1 MNVRASSPSRAMPT
15 AADEPPAER
24 LGLIRATIDLASLVL
39 RCKAP
44 GLAWRLVV
52 SLGLTFG
59 SRLTDVLAP
68 LFLGVAVNRLAAGH
82 GVRIGLHAARAV
94 GGSARTMAGG
104 PAAGQADLVAA
115 FGWGFAG
122 LVVGWSVM
130 RFGSAAAPQLRDI
143 VFGPVGQAAQRRAA
157 SETFA
162 HALSL
167 SLDFHQTKRTG
178 ALART
183 VDRGARAVDF
193 LLRILVFNLAPT
205 ALALVFAAGVLAKA
219 YDWRFAATA
228 VLTVGVYG
236 VLTFS
241 ISDWR
246 IGHRRLLNEA
256 DAAAS
261 ARAVDALLNYETVK
275 AFGAE
280 ARAADDYDS
289 ALGAYARASE
299 TANASLAILNIIQS
313 AVMTAG
319 LLVMTLL
326 AGAEVAAGR
335 MGPGDITAS
344 ILILTSLYQ
353 PLNILGFAYREIRQ
367 STIDMEA
374 MLSLRRQ
381 SPGIMDAPDAVDLPH
396 TVDRRGGKVEFDK
409 VSFRH
414 SARVEGLRDVSFTAR
429 PGSTVAI
436 VGPSGAGKSTMV
448 KLALRLI
455 DPQSGVIRIDGYDVR
470 AVTQASL
477 RQAVA
482 LVPQDVA
489 LFNDTLG
496 ANIAFGRPGASEA
509 DVWAAAEAAELGVFI
524 RALPDGMDTKVGER
538 GLKLSGGERQRVG
551 LARALL
557 ADPRVLV
564 LDEATSALD
573 SRTEA
578 AIQAT
583 LRKARSGRTTLIVAH
598 RLSTVADADE
608 ILVLK
613 NGRIVERGDHGALV
627 SSGGEY
633 AALWKKQTRE
643 D

>member
-1 MNVRASSPSRAMPT
+1 MNIHASAPSHGPAAPADTPPETRLSLIGAM
-15 AADEPPAER
+15 
-24 LGLIRATIDLASLVL
+24 LDLTRLVL
-39 RCKAP
+39 RSQAP
-44 GLAWRLVV
+44 GLGWRLPTALV
-52 SLGLTFG
+52 LTFG
-59 SRLTDVLAP
+59 SKLTDVLAP
-68 LFLGVAVNRLAAGH
+68 LFLGVAVNRLAAAH
-82 GVRIGLHAARAV
+82 GLHFGARTAAAAAR
-94 GGSARTMAGG
+94 GGANASLLAGLG
-104 PAAGQADLVAA
+104 WS
-115 FGWGFAG
+115 FGA

-130 RFGSAAAPQLRDI
+130 RLVSGAAPQLRDI

-167 SLDFHQTKRTG
+167 SVDFHQTKRTG
-178 ALART
+178 ALSRT

-219 YDWRFAATA
+219 YDWRFGATA
-228 VLTVGVYG
+228 VLTVAVYG
-236 VLTFS
+236 VLTFV

-246 IGHRRLLNEA
+246 IGHRRVLNEA

-280 ARAADDYDS
+280 ARAAADYDA
-289 ALGAYARASE
+289 ALGVYAQASE
-299 TANASLAILNIIQS
+299 KANTSLAMLNIVQA

-326 AGAEVAAGR
+326 AGVEVAAGR

-374 MLSLRRQ
+374 MLALRRQ
-381 SPGIMDAPDAVDLPH
+381 EPGIMDAPGAVDLPASA
-396 TVDRRGGKVEFDK
+396 DRRGGSIAFEA

-414 SARVEGLRDVSFTAR
+414 SSRVEGLREVSFTAR
-429 PGSTVAI
+429 PGSTVAV
-436 VGPSGAGKSTMV
+436 VGPSGAGKSTLV

-455 DPQSGVIRIDGYDVR
+455 DPQSGTIRIDGQDAR
-470 AVTQASL
+470 ATTQASI
-477 RQAVA
+477 RRAVA

-496 ANIAFGRPGASEA
+496 ANIAFGRPGATEA
-509 DVWAAAEAAELGVFI
+509 DVWGAAEAAELGAFI
-524 RALPDGMDTKVGER
+524 RSLPEGMDTRVGER

-557 ADPRVLV
+557 AEPRILI

-583 LRKARSGRTTLIVAH
+583 LRKARSGRTTLVVAH

-613 NGRIVERGDHGALV
+613 NGRIVERGAHAALV
-627 SSGGEY
+627 TAGGEY
-633 AALWKKQTRE
+633 AALWKKQTRGG
-643 D
+643 DD